1 MALVSTVGVYRWCLP
16 LALAVGACRWRD
28 FQMRRKYSQIISLP
42 QAPRDTA
49 IITTTFPAARPRGF
63 AGTPVAIAITVRLR
77 LCPPKPSAS
86 LHPGAS
92 RHPFTWPWAAM
103 GSGGHSLQPSSF
115 RFDCIDS
122 PECALSPAA
131 ATPRRS
137 NCCPRSRL
145 CHPPAPL
152 PTPLPAPLPAP
163 SLLCHPSH
171 TSPHTSPCSLLCHPS
186 PHSLPAPRPA
196 LSFVILPHLSPHP
209 LLCPSLPH
217 YIGEPVRKVPL
228 RLLLPLPE

>member
-1 MALVSTVGVYRWCLP
+1 MLLSPVARTPLHQNRMALVSTVGVYRRCLP
-16 LALAVGACRWRD
+16 LVSTVGACRWRD

-49 IITTTFPAARPRGF
+49 IITTTFPAARPLGF

-115 RFDCIDS
+115 RFDCTLSRLSATAEAGMKRSGIDRPGAAGVIRGQS
-122 PECALSPAA
+122 PRKSALSSLRPRLAE
-131 ATPRRS
+131 ATAVRA
-137 NCCPRSRL
+137 L
-145 CHPPAPL
+145 AI
-152 PTPLPAPLPAP
+152 AIFAD
-163 SLLCHPSH
+163 SL
-171 TSPHTSPCSLLCHPS
+171 
-186 PHSLPAPRPA
+186 
-196 LSFVILPHLSPHP
+196 
-209 LLCPSLPH
+209 
-217 YIGEPVRKVPL
+217 K
-228 RLLLPLPE
+228 

>member
-1 MALVSTVGVYRWCLP
+1 MSTVGVYRWCLP
-16 LALAVGACRWRD
+16 LASTVGACRWCLPLVSTVGACRCRD

-49 IITTTFPAARPRGF
+49 IITTTFPAARLLGF

-115 RFDCIDS
+115 RFDCTLSRLSATAEAGMKRSGIDRPGAAGVIRGQS
-122 PECALSPAA
+122 PRKSALSSPRTRLAE
-131 ATPRRS
+131 ATAVRA
-137 NCCPRSRL
+137 L
-145 CHPPAPL
+145 AI
-152 PTPLPAPLPAP
+152 AIFAD
-163 SLLCHPSH
+163 SL
-171 TSPHTSPCSLLCHPS
+171 
-186 PHSLPAPRPA
+186 
-196 LSFVILPHLSPHP
+196 
-209 LLCPSLPH
+209 
-217 YIGEPVRKVPL
+217 K
-228 RLLLPLPE
+228 